1 MPAGPYRGVMT
12 LRKGTVAFVVAS
24 VVAGPALAQSPS
36 DAATRARVIELRASG
51 LEHGYNLDHDAAL
64 AIFERAIAADP
75 GDPASHR
82 LAAATRWIKTLI
94 AQGAVTAEDFLGQ
107 AGATLRRPPAS
118 ADLEASIARA
128 VALAEQRVA
137 TARRGTP
144 EEVSALF
151 EAGAAFSL
159 QASYTA
165 TVGGGVQK
173 SLSSAR
179 QAYRDHERVLALDG
193 RRIDAG
199 LVVGMYRYAV
209 SVLPIWSRLLAR
221 LAGFDSGR
229 ATGLQLVEQAAAHSG
244 DARTNARFA
253 LIVIYNRER
262 RFDDALTVIE
272 QLQQQYPRNRL
283 LWLEAGNTAL
293 RAERFAVAR
302 DALQHGVAMLGA
314 DPRPR
319 AFGEVA
325 RWHYHLG
332 VALAGLGQ
340 TDAAERELRVAL
352 DGDSLDWVRGRTH
365 LELGTLAFAAGR
377 RPAAV
382 DAFQQAARWCAA
394 GKDASCSRDVAT
406 RLRKAGR

>member
-1 MPAGPYRGVMT
+1 MRQHAPGPSSFAPWG
-12 LRKGTVAFVVAS
+12 S
-24 VVAGPALAQSPS
+24 QQ
-36 DAATRARVIELRASG
+36 
-51 LEHGYNLDHDAAL
+51 GYNLDHDAAL
-64 AIFERAIAADP
+64 ATFEQAIAADP
-75 GDPASHR
+75 SDPAAHR

-94 AQGAVTAEDFLGQ
+94 GQGAVTAEDFLGQ
-107 AGATLRRPPAS
+107 AGSTLRRPPAS

-128 VALAEQRVA
+128 VAVAQQRVA
-137 TARRGTP
+137 GARPGTH

-179 QAYRDHERVLALDG
+179 QAYRDHDRVLALDG
-193 RRIDAG
+193 RRTDAG

-229 ATGLQLVEQAAAHSG
+229 GMGLQLVEQAAAHPG
-244 DARTNARFA
+244 DAQTNARFA

-262 RFDDALTVIE
+262 RFDDALTVIG
-272 QLQQQYPRNRL
+272 QLQRQYPRNRL
-283 LWLEAGNTAL
+283 LWLEAGSTAL
-293 RAERFAVAR
+293 RAGRFAVAR
-302 DALQHGVAMLGA
+302 DALRQGMAMLAA
-314 DPRPR
+314 DARPR

-340 TDAAERELRVAL
+340 RDEAERELRAAL
-352 DGDSLDWVRGRTH
+352 DGESLDWVRGRTY
-365 LELGTLAFAAGR
+365 LELGTLALDDGR

-382 DAFQQAARWCAA
+382 DAFQQAARFCAA
-394 GKDASCSRDVAT
+394 GKDASCSRDTQT
-406 RLRKAGR
+406 RLRKAGAR

>member
-1 MPAGPYRGVMT
+1 MGVMPRT
-12 LRKGTVAFVVAS
+12 AKTVALVIAS
-24 VVAGPALAQSPS
+24 LGAAPAPAQMPS
-36 DAATRARVIELRASG
+36 DAARRARVIELRAVG

-64 AIFERAIAADP
+64 ATFEQAIAADP
-75 GDPASHR
+75 GDPAAHR
-82 LAAATRWIKTLI
+82 LVAATRWIKMLI

-107 AGATLRRPPAS
+107 AGSTLQRPPAS
-118 ADLEASIARA
+118 AELEASMARA
-128 VALAEQRVA
+128 IALSQQRVA
-137 TARRGTP
+137 EARRGTP

-151 EAGAAFSL
+151 ELGAAFSL

-209 SVLPIWSRLLAR
+209 AVLPMWPRLLAR

-229 ATGLQLVEQAAAHSG
+229 ATGLQLVEQAAARPG
-244 DARTNARFA
+244 DAQTNARFA

-262 RFDDALTVIE
+262 RFDDALAVIG
-272 QLQQQYPRNRL
+272 QLQRQYPRNRL
-283 LWLEAGNTAL
+283 LWLEGGSTAL
-293 RAERFAVAR
+293 RAGRYGLAR
-302 DALQHGVAMLGA
+302 DALQQGLLMLAA

-325 RWHYHLG
+325 RWRYHLG

-340 TDAAERELRVAL
+340 RDAAERELTAAL
-352 DGDSLDWVRGRTH
+352 DGESLDWVRGRTH
-365 LELGTLAFAAGR
+365 LELGALALDSGR
-377 RPAAV
+377 RQVAIESL
-382 DAFQQAARWCAA
+382 QQASRFCAA
-394 GKDASCSRDVAT
+394 GKDTSCRRDALT
-406 RLRKAGR
+406 RLRKAGGR